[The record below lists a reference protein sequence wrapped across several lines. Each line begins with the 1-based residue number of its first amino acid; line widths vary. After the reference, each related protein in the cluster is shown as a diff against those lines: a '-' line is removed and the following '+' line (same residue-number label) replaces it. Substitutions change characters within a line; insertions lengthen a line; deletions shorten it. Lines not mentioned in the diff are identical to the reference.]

1 MCAGFLS
8 RRTLVEV
15 IFEVIR
21 TLEPVIILENIQ
33 MRREGLFQ
41 YSTALLFLDLNFYK
55 ERKVWEVFWVL
66 QVLHLICVKCI
77 SYAHPL
83 HFAGKLAA
91 LKFKSKTWYF
101 CRLFCKITQKKQAQN
116 KWLFSFYQNLQ
127 YHLVW
132 KNIYKI
138 VGVVVGR

>member
-8 RRTLVEV
+8 KRTLVEV

-55 ERKVWEVFWVL
+55 ERKV
-66 QVLHLICVKCI
+66 
-77 SYAHPL
+77 
-83 HFAGKLAA
+83 
-91 LKFKSKTWYF
+91 
-101 CRLFCKITQKKQAQN
+101 
-116 KWLFSFYQNLQ
+116 
-127 YHLVW
+127 
-132 KNIYKI
+132 
-138 VGVVVGR
+138 